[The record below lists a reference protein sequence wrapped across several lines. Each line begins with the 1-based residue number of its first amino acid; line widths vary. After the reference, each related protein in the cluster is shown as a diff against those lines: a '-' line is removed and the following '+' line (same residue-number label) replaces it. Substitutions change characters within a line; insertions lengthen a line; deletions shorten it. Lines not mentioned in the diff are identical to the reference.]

1 MSSLWK
7 DLLGSVKPLVSEIL
21 RDERVEDG
29 GGNGIAAEQ
38 NQCRVN
44 VWRNLRNWQ
53 HTLDDFFFKK
63 KALSAK
69 HDLLMQD
76 LAHLLQRA
84 GGSEFD
90 AQICLAHLQQQ
101 L

>member
-7 DLLGSVKPLVSEIL
+7 DLLGSVKPLVSESL

-29 GGNGIAAEQ
+29 GDNGIAAEQ

-53 HTLDDFFFKK
+53 HTLDDFF
-63 KALSAK
+63 
-69 HDLLMQD
+69 
-76 LAHLLQRA
+76 
-84 GGSEFD
+84 
-90 AQICLAHLQQQ
+90 
-101 L
+101 